1 VSTDRRP
8 AGRARARHSAS
19 SIGSDRAWNEWVRP
33 NGDSGPHH
41 APGSSRPPRR
51 AADDTRIAG
60 TRDRPAR
67 AAGTRG
73 NGGSGSGRGNGGS
86 GRGGRRYAADKGRP
100 LWRKILSFKV
110 LGLTGLG
117 LFLLGAI
124 GIGVAYAMTPIPNP
138 NEVTGYQASIIYW
151 SDGETELYKYTDYD
165 REPVSLDEVPLHV
178 QQAVLAAEDRSF
190 YEHGGFDPI
199 GIARAT
205 VNQLQGG
212 VGGGS
217 TITQQFVKNYYLS
230 PERTLKRKVK
240 ELFIS
245 IKIDQRMSKEQVL
258 ESYLNTVFWGR
269 GNVLGIQS
277 ASKAY
282 FGKPV
287 KDLSVE
293 EGAALAALIQ
303 SPNRHDPT
311 LGETN
316 AANFESRWRWVL
328 NGMVEMGSIDQATAD
343 AAQMPEVLPQQ
354 SGNSL
359 GGPNGYLVDLVEQE
373 LYDSG
378 LTEQEIKTGG
388 LRIFT
393 TFDKDKQQAAI
404 EAVEQEFPRGE
415 DGEFWKDLHVGLAAV
430 RPGTGEVVAAYG
442 GHDYV
447 ERPGVN
453 DALSALQP
461 GSTMKPFGV
470 VAALE
475 EGISLESRFQGD
487 SPIEDERL
495 GEDDTVE
502 NQGDRDYG
510 EVDLV
515 RATERSINTAFIDMT
530 LQLGYE
536 PMQDA
541 MVRAGIPAESLGF
554 DSDQP
559 NPEYRSL
566 IGISLASPI
575 EVSNA
580 YATLAAQGRHADWHS
595 VKRVTAPTGAV
606 LHEPESEPEQVFDE
620 DIVSDVTYALTQAV
634 EAEDGTAYAARDLGR
649 PAAGKTGTHEEVT
662 SWFAGYTPQLAG
674 SVMFYHDTGGTDT
687 SLKGIVEG
695 EPDEP
700 FPGGKVPARTWTA
713 FMKAALA
720 DEEVLPFPPPANVG
734 EPVNPTPT
742 PTVEPTCPPG
752 TVGDPTSDEGCQPTE
767 PTVKPTCPP
776 GTEGTPPDCKRQEP
790 DQVEVPN
797 VVGMSQEQA
806 MRELR
811 GFDVD
816 VQHQTSDGPEGQV
829 IAQNPAGGSTAPR
842 GSTVTIVVAT
852 PATQVQVPD
861 VVGQRENQAVSALQE
876 RGLVPNIV
884 YVDADPPDDGRVLSQ
899 NPSGGSTVEP
909 GSSVTIEVGRQSS
922 GGG

>member
-1 VSTDRRP
+1 MPDSTRS
-8 AGRARARHSAS
+8 AGRGSA
-19 SIGSDRAWNEWVRP
+19 
-33 NGDSGPHH
+33 
-41 APGSSRPPRR
+41 
-51 AADDTRIAG
+51 
-60 TRDRPAR
+60 PAR
-67 AAGTRG
+67 AAGSR
-73 NGGSGSGRGNGGS
+73 GGSGSGRGGS
-86 GRGGRRYAADKGRP
+86 GGRGGRRYAADKGKP

-117 LFLLGAI
+117 MFLLGAI
-124 GIGVAYAMTPIPNP
+124 GIGIAYAMTPIPDP

-151 SDGETELYKYTDYD
+151 NDGETELYKYTDYD
-165 REPVSLDEVPLHV
+165 REPVSLSDVPLHV

-199 GIARAT
+199 GIARAA

-217 TITQQFVKNYYLS
+217 TITQQFVKNYYLT
-230 PERTLKRKVK
+230 PEQTLTRKVK

-245 IKIDQRMSKEQVL
+245 VKIDQRMSKEQVL

-287 KDLSVE
+287 ADLSLE

-311 LGETN
+311 IGEQN

-328 NGMVEMGSIDQATAD
+328 NGMVQMGAIDQATAD
-343 AAQMPEVLPQQ
+343 SAEVPEFASPK

-359 GGPNGYLVDLVEQE
+359 GGPNGYLVDLVEKE
-373 LYDSG
+373 LFDAG
-378 LTEQEIKTGG
+378 LTEQQIKTGG
-388 LRIFT
+388 LRIVS

-404 EAVEQEFPRGE
+404 EAVEQEFPRDE
-415 DGEFWKDLHVGLAAV
+415 DDEFWEDLHVGLAAV

-470 VAALE
+470 IAALE

-515 RATERSINTAFIDMT
+515 KATERSINTAFIDMT
-530 LQLGYE
+530 LQLGYQK
-536 PMQDA
+536 MQDA
-541 MVRAGIPAESLGF
+541 MVRAGIPAESIGI

-575 EVSNA
+575 QMANA
-580 YATLAAQGRHADWHS
+580 YATLAAQGRQADS
-595 VKRVTAPTGAV
+595 YTVQRVTAPSGAV
-606 LHEPESEPEQVFDE
+606 LYEPESEPEQVFDE
-620 DIVSDVTYALTQAV
+620 DIVADATYALTQVV
-634 EAEDGTAYAARDLGR
+634 EAEDGTGYAARELDR

-662 SWFAGYTPQLAG
+662 SWFSGYTPQLAG
-674 SVMFYHDTGGTDT
+674 SVMYYYGTGGTDT

-752 TVGDPTSDEGCQPTE
+752 MEGDPRSDEGCRQIE
-767 PTVKPTCPP
+767 PTAEATCPP
-776 GTEGTPPDCKRQEP
+776 GMEGKPPNCRQPRPTQTQDPE
-790 DQVEVPN
+790 VTVPN
-797 VVGMSQEQA
+797 VVGD
-806 MRELR
+806 REDRAQLR
-811 GFDVD
+811 LTRDGFDVA
-816 VQHQTSDGPEGQV
+816 VEYRETNAAEAGRV
-829 IAQNPAGGSTAPR
+829 IEQSPGGGSSAPP
-842 GSTVTIVVAT
+842 GSRVTIVVAQ
-852 PATQVQVPD
+852 AEPD
-861 VVGQRENQAVSALQE
+861 PDPTEDPCDGPPGQR
-876 RGLVPNIV
+876 
-884 YVDADPPDDGRVLSQ
+884 PPDCDG
-899 NPSGGSTVEP
+899 
-909 GSSVTIEVGRQSS
+909 
-922 GGG
+922 

>member
-1 VSTDRRP
+1 MGRP
-8 AGRARARHSAS
+8 VRATGSRGGGGAGHG
-19 SIGSDRAWNEWVRP
+19 GSGGGRGR
-33 NGDSGPHH
+33 G
-41 APGSSRPPRR
+41 RRR
-51 AADDTRIAG
+51 AAD
-60 TRDRPAR
+60 
-67 AAGTRG
+67 
-73 NGGSGSGRGNGGS
+73 NGKPR
-86 GRGGRRYAADKGRP
+86 
-100 LWRKILSFKV
+100 WRKILSFKTF
-110 LGLTGLG
+110 LFTGLG

-124 GIGVAYAMTPIPNP
+124 GIGVAYAMTPIPDP

-165 REPVSLDEVPLHV
+165 REPVTLDQVPLRV
-178 QQAVLAAEDRSF
+178 QQAVLAAEDRTF

-199 GIARAT
+199 GIARAA

-230 PERTLKRKVK
+230 PEQTLTRKVK

-245 IKIDQRMSKEQVL
+245 VKIDQRMSKEQVL

-287 KDLSVE
+287 DELTLE
-293 EGAALAALIQ
+293 EGAALAAMIQ

-311 LGETN
+311 LGEQN
-316 AANFESRWRWVL
+316 AENFESRWRWVL
-328 NGMVEMGSIDQATAD
+328 DGMVQMGAIDQATAD
-343 AAQMPEVLPQQ
+343 AAQVPEFLPQK
-354 SGNSL
+354 SGNAL
-359 GGPNGYLVDLVEQE
+359 GGPNGYLVDMVEKE
-373 LYDSG
+373 LADAG
-378 LTEQEIKTGG
+378 LTEQQIKTGG
-388 LRIFT
+388 LRIVT

-404 EAVEQEFPRGE
+404 DAVEQEFPRGE
-415 DGEFWKDLHVGLAAV
+415 DGEFWKDLHMGLAAV

-447 ERPGVN
+447 ERAGVN

-470 VAALE
+470 IAALE
-475 EGISLESRFQGD
+475 DGLSLESRFQGD

-495 GEDDTVE
+495 GEDDSVE

-530 LQLGYE
+530 LQIGYE
-536 PMQDA
+536 KMQDA
-541 MVRAGIPAESLGF
+541 MVRAGIPAESLGI

-566 IGISLASPI
+566 IGISLASPV
-575 EVSNA
+575 EMANA
-580 YATLAAQGRHADWHS
+580 YATLAAQGRRAEAHS

-606 LHEPESEPEQVFDE
+606 LYEPESEPEQVFDE
-620 DIVSDVTYALTQAV
+620 DVVSDVTYALTQVV
-634 EAEDGTAYAARDLGR
+634 EAEDGTGYAARDLGR

-674 SVMFYHDTGGTDT
+674 TVMFYHDTGGSET
-687 SLKGIVEG
+687 SLRGIVEG

-700 FPGGKVPARTWTA
+700 FPGGKVPARIWTA
-713 FMKAALA
+713 FMKTALA

-752 TVGDPTSDEGCQPTE
+752 MVGDPTSDEGCQPE
-767 PTVKPTCPP
+767 PTVQPTCPP

-806 MRELR
+806 LRELR

-816 VQHQTSDGPEGQV
+816 VQHQTSDAPQGQV

-842 GSTVTIVVAT
+842 GSAVTIVVAT
-852 PATQVQVPD
+852 PETQVQVPN
-861 VVGQRENQAVSALQE
+861 VVGQREDQAVSALQE

-884 YVDADPPDDGRVLSQ
+884 YVDANPPDDGRVLSQ

-909 GSSVTIEVGRQSS
+909 GTSVTIEVGRQSS